1 LYGVSRF
8 VEKPAPQ
15 EAERVMKSGG
25 LLNTLV
31 IVSRLD
37 ALWTL
42 GRRLFPETIALL
54 EHAAKGFD
62 TDGEDAALQRVYQE
76 MPSWNVS
83 ADLLGRSAANLAV
96 MELDRVHW
104 SDWGKPERILETLHR
119 AGKRPVFQV
128 SNEEAVF

>member
-1 LYGVSRF
+1 
-8 VEKPAPQ
+8 
-15 EAERVMKSGG
+15 
-25 LLNTLV
+25 
-31 IVSRLD
+31 
-37 ALWTL
+37 
-42 GRRLFPETIALL
+42 
-54 EHAAKGFD
+54 
-62 TDGEDAALQRVYQE
+62 